1 MMKTVIR
8 FPALALVMALTL
20 AAAGDALAQGTGH
33 MLEIERE
40 LERTEQMIRRTADL
54 ARDAGNARAVE
65 LIQRAM
71 ELQMRA
77 RNRFR
82 NNEMEMARANTMTA
96 RTLVQRATAMLLNP
110 EERADR
116 VEHELRRTD
125 EMLSRARD
133 HVGPA
138 APETVLSLL
147 EFAQRQQEQS
157 WELLR
162 GGSLKPALR
171 MTHQVREVLR
181 KLAALAGAANPE
193 RLQAEYQRTAELVET
208 ALVAARETANDRA
221 MQMAE
226 QAEEM
231 MRRGHILME
240 EGKPHAA
247 RRHMEQARKL
257 AKHALSLT
265 GPGGGQGT
273 FEAATERYERMYER
287 LAARLQESRNDAA
300 LDVLAESREHYRLA
314 RELATAGGESLQRA
328 NAELRLAFRLLER
341 VRNLLG

>member
-8 FPALALVMALTL
+8 FPALALVMVLTL

-40 LERTEQMIRRTADL
+40 LERTEQMIRRAAEL

-65 LIQRAM
+65 LIQRAA
-71 ELQMRA
+71 EVQMRA

-82 NNEMEMARANTMTA
+82 NNEMEMARSNTMAA
-96 RTLVQRATAMLLNP
+96 RKLVQHATALLLNP

-116 VEHELRRTD
+116 VQHELRRTD

-138 APETVLSLL
+138 APETVISLL
-147 EFAQRQQEQS
+147 EFAQRLQEQS
-157 WELLR
+157 WELFR
-162 GGSLKPALR
+162 GGSLKPSLR

-208 ALVAARETANDRA
+208 ALVAARETAHDRA
-221 MQMAE
+221 MQLAE

-231 MRRGHILME
+231 LRRGHILLE

-257 AKHALSLT
+257 AKHALNLT
-265 GPGGGQGT
+265 GEVGGRGT
-273 FEAATERYERMYER
+273 FEAAIERYERMYER
-287 LAARLQESRNDAA
+287 LSARLQESRNDAA
-300 LDVLAESREHYRLA
+300 LEVLGESQEHYRLA
-314 RELATAGGESLQRA
+314 RELAAAGGESAQRA